1 MEFREK
7 LERLIEDLLDASLSG
22 EQGASTVDLDQS
34 RVGRLSRMDALQN
47 QAMSKNAQ
55 AQREQQLRDA
65 KAALKRIDSNTFG
78 YCLNCDA
85 AINPLRLEHNPAVN
99 LCITCA
105 QDAEK

>member
-7 LERLIEDLLDASLSG
+7 LERLIKDLLDASLSG

-65 KAALKRIDSNTFG
+65 KAALKRINSNTFG
-78 YCLNCDA
+78 YCLNCDE
-85 AINPLRLEHNPAVN
+85 AINPLRLEHNPAVS